1 MIFPGRNIL
10 RTYSALKKLI
20 REGGYDIIH
29 CHGARGN
36 MMGALLRRAT
46 GLPVVTTVHSDY
58 RLDYMGPV
66 SYTHLAPEKAEKKSK
81 DTDKKADKKA
91 KPGFFARVGKWFKE
105 MKSELKKVQWP
116 TKKTVVK
123 NTGVVIAC
131 VIVVGVFI
139 WVFDLLANSVVGAL
153 LRLFG

>member
-1 MIFPGRNIL
+1 MSE
-10 RTYSALKKLI
+10 YDKLDQN
-20 REGGYDIIH
+20 E
-29 CHGARGN
+29 
-36 MMGALLRRAT
+36 LEEE
-46 GLPVVTTVHSDY
+46 VVEA
-58 RLDYMGPV
+58 PA
-66 SYTHLAPEKAEKKSK
+66 APEKAEKKSK
-81 DTDKKADKKA
+81 DADKKADKKA